1 MASPDPELAAAVRG
15 LSFYIIY
22 WFAFKSVDLSRTDQE
37 MKGYDTQIYEQSKT

>member
-15 LSFYIIY
+15 LSFIIY
-22 WFAFKSVDLSRTDQE
+22 WFEFKSVDLSRTDQE